1 METITKIFRGVC
13 LFFFTLWISGKLYF
27 LVCSNPTNSPQSIG
41 GILIGIIFAVI
52 RIILAIILFI
62 PALIYGFVH
71 SIFFS
76 TDPKSDSVSMLYII
90 IPCAFLWFIFK
101 ILQGRNEAG
110 KISPAKI
117 NKYNENNYKY
127 ISDYNYNSYNE
138 FNKPKGSALKKPII
152 QNTLTSNYTTDDS
165 DDDSVSSTN
174 LDLVDE
180 DTTSSNNTTT
190 EAETDSENND
200 SENGGFG
207 FRVLPADCQD
217 CDYPGNGKC
226 SDCHGSGYESNVFEA
241 VAESLSGQG
250 QICKTC
256 HGTGKCQTC
265 NGKGYLNG

>member
-1 METITKIFRGVC
+1 METITKIFRGIC

-90 IPCAFLWFIFK
+90 IPSAFLWFVFK
-101 ILQGRNEAG
+101 ILQGHNEAG
-110 KISPAKI
+110 KINPSKR
-117 NKYNENNYKY
+117 NKYNENNYNY

-138 FNKPKGSALKKPII
+138 FNKPKESTLKKPII
-152 QNTLTSNYTTDDS
+152 QNALTSNSTNDDS
-165 DDDSVSSTN
+165 DDDSASSTS
-174 LDLVDE
+174 LDVSDE
-180 DTTSSNNTTT
+180 NSPADNNTT
-190 EAETDSENND
+190 EVGNDSDSND
-200 SENGGFG
+200 SENSGFG
-207 FRVLPADCQD
+207 IRVLPTDCQD

-241 VAESLSGQG
+241 VAESLSGQS

-256 HGTGKCQTC
+256 NGTGKCQTC
-265 NGKGYLNG
+265 NGKGYFNT